1 MASWKMSSTYDVDD
15 DGNISLDVIEEAID
29 SGDLEELTNVDLYCP
44 YSGELYWFD
53 GTKKE

>member
-15 DGNISLDVIEEAID
+15 DRNISLDVIEEAID
-29 SGDLEELTNVDLYCP
+29 SGDLEELTNGDLYCP

>member
-29 SGDLEELTNVDLYCP
+29 SGDLEELTNGDLYCP
-44 YSGELYWFD
+44 HSGELYWFD

>member
-29 SGDLEELTNVDLYCP
+29 SGDLEEM
-44 YSGELYWFD
+44 
-53 GTKKE
+53 